1 MPILKDFQLPASAAE
16 LDLSGS
22 SNSTLFIAF
31 ISSADP
37 RTGAPWCPDVR
48 ATLPHI
54 REAFASAS
62 TPDLVIA
69 EVGQIPE
76 WRDSKNVF
84 RTKWD
89 VHNVPTLA
97 RFKLVNGKVSEKGRL
112 VEGDLLDAQRLS
124 DFIKP

>member
-1 MPILKDFQLPASAAE
+1 MPILKDFQLPPSVAE

-37 RTGAPWCPDVR
+37 RTGTPWCPDVR
-48 ATLPHI
+48 ATLPGI
-54 REAFASAS
+54 REAFSSDS

-76 WRDSKNVF
+76 YVYTAKM
-84 RTKWD
+84 KA
-89 VHNVPTLA
+89 P
-97 RFKLVNGKVSEKGRL
+97 GC
-112 VEGDLLDAQRLS
+112 
-124 DFIKP
+124 